1 MVNLNAINPRD
12 AATAAVLYDRRK
24 LAEKLGDPP
33 NVTTQALQKLIHKD
47 GARNNNYITVSVG
60 T

>member
-1 MVNLNAINPRD
+1 LVNLNAINPRD
-12 AATAAVLYDRRK
+12 AATAADLYDRRK

-33 NVTTQALQKLIHKD
+33 NVATQALQKHIHKD
-47 GARNNNYITVSVG
+47 GARNNNYITVNVG